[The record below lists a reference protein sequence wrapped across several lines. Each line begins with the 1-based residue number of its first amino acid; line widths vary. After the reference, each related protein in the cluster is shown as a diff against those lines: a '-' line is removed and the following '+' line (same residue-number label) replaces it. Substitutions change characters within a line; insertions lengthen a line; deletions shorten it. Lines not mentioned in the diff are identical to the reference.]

1 MSDPLRSSPLARS
14 FLYVPA
20 DQPALFD
27 KASRG
32 PADAIILDL
41 EDAVP
46 LPAKDEA
53 RTALSAWLS
62 EPSAPS
68 AAETWV
74 RVDPENAS
82 ADLEAAVHPGLSGIF
97 VAKCTAETVREIGDQ
112 LSERERR
119 LGLAAGRIR
128 MIGLIESAAALRD
141 LTTIA
146 QSPRVTTFAVGEV
159 DLLADL
165 RIERRPDT
173 APVIDGLRT
182 SIVVACAAAGLTAPV
197 APTSTDYRDLDTF
210 RATTHALSGIGFR
223 SRTAIHPAQVPVI
236 HDVLTPSPEA
246 VESARAVV
254 DRFERAS
261 GGVTTD
267 DRGRLIDAAVVRGAR
282 EILARSARATS
293 H

>member
-1 MSDPLRSSPLARS
+1 MSDPASSPTLARS

-27 KASRG
+27 KAVRG
-32 PADAIILDL
+32 AADAIILDL

-46 LPAKDEA
+46 LPAKDRA
-53 RTALSAWLS
+53 RSALSTWLS
-62 EPSAPS
+62 ASAESPSA
-68 AAETWV
+68 EVWV
-74 RVDPENAS
+74 RIDPENAS
-82 ADLEAAVHPGLSGIF
+82 ADLEAAVQPRLSGVL
-97 VAKCTAETVREIGDQ
+97 VAKCTAETVRHVADQ
-112 LSERERR
+112 LSARERR
-119 LGLAAGRIR
+119 LGLATGRLR

-141 LTTIA
+141 LTTITR
-146 QSPRVTTFAVGEV
+146 SPRLTTLAVGEV

-173 APVIDGLRT
+173 AQVIDGLRT
-182 SIVVACAAAGLTAPV
+182 DIVVACAAAGLTAPV
-197 APTSTDYRDLDTF
+197 APTSTDYRDLDAF
-210 RATTHALSGIGFR
+210 RATTRALSGIGFR

-236 HDVLTPSPEA
+236 HEVLTPSPEA
-246 VESARAVV
+246 QERARAVV
-254 DRFERAS
+254 DRFEQAD

-282 EILARSARATS
+282 EILARAARAAS